1 LLGVT
6 PPIASIKVQLE
17 IEAKYD
23 PFKGRTPEQF
33 ADLIEDELHSALFD
47 FREEEIMSIDSK
59 VESVQLINADG
70 KEKN

>member
-6 PPIASIKVQLE
+6 PPIASIKLQVE

-33 ADLIEDELHSALFD
+33 ADLIEEELHSALFD
-47 FREEEIMSIDSK
+47 FREKEVEAIYSK
-59 VESVQLINADG
+59 VESVQLIDN
-70 KEKN
+70 